1 MDTTRFIVEL
11 GPSEVEL
18 VVRTMLDLARQ
29 IATFR
34 ATIERYVKGSP
45 EALLLV
51 EFAGDEQAP
60 LLASLDRLEQMLGD
74 HGRLGAVVR
83 MLDPKSQGEM
93 TAVRKAGLNI
103 MMSVKG
109 DGKPISVIEDWA
121 GPLADP
127 AGVTDRRTQ

>member
-11 GPSEVEL
+11 GPSAVEL
-18 VVRTMLDLARQ
+18 VDRTMLDLARQ

-74 HGRLGAVVR
+74 HGRLGAGVR

-93 TAVRKAGLNI
+93 TAGGQAGLTN
-103 MMSVKG
+103 M
-109 DGKPISVIEDWA
+109 
-121 GPLADP
+121 
-127 AGVTDRRTQ
+127 